1 MVTYRAV
8 AMDSVELPTKPRLRG
23 WLHTIAFF
31 VSVPAGISLVA
42 FAGTAAAKVSASI
55 YALSLS
61 GLYGVSAAFH
71 RLPWAPASWARMR
84 RLDHSMIFVLIAGT
98 YTPYALLVLPAPWST
113 TVLVVVWAG
122 AFVGITLR
130 LATGGMGALQQTLY
144 LSLGWIAVFTLP
156 LMLRE
161 MGWVE
166 IALLFVGGIFYTA
179 GAIMFALH
187 RPDPNPAVFGYHEV
201 WHSMVIGG
209 SLCHYVLVLLLIVRG

>member
-1 MVTYRAV
+1 
-8 AMDSVELPTKPRLRG
+8 MDSVELPIKPRMRG

-42 FAGTAAAKVSASI
+42 LAGTAATKVSASI

-61 GLYGVSAAFH
+61 ALYGVSAAFH
-71 RLPWAPASWARMR
+71 RLPWAPAAWARMR

-98 YTPYALLVLPAPWST
+98 YTPYALLVLPPPWST

-122 AFVGITLR
+122 ALIGITLR
-130 LATGGMGALQQTLY
+130 LATGGLSALQQTLY

-156 LMLRE
+156 LMVRE
-161 MGWVE
+161 LGWVE
-166 IALLFVGGIFYTA
+166 IALLFAGGIFYTV
-179 GAIMFALH
+179 GAIMFAL
-187 RPDPNPAVFGYHEV
+187 RKPDPNPQVFGYHEV

>member
-1 MVTYRAV
+1 
-8 AMDSVELPTKPRLRG
+8 MDPVELPIKPRLRG

-42 FAGTAAAKVSASI
+42 FAGTSAAKVSASI

-61 GLYGVSAAFH
+61 ALYGVSAAFH
-71 RLPWAPASWARMR
+71 RLPWAPTAWARMR

-98 YTPYALLVLPAPWST
+98 YTPYALLVLPPPWST

-130 LATGGMGALQQTLY
+130 LAAGGLSALQQTLY

-161 MGWVE
+161 LGWVE

-187 RPDPNPAVFGYHEV
+187 KPDPNPAVFGYHEV

-209 SLCHYVLVLLLIVRG
+209 SLCHYVLVLLLILRA